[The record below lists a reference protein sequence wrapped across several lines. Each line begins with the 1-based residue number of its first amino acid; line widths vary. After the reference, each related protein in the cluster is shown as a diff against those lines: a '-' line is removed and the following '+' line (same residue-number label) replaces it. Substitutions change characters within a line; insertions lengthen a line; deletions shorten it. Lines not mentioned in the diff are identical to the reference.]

1 MAANHLPLLLFF
13 ITDLQFALNLHIVC
27 PTNNHTNKQENVAI
41 NSNAFSRAF
50 FFDGSVINAIKPVK

>member
-50 FFDGSVINAIKPVK
+50 FF